1 MQYAF
6 GDYVLDTQRY
16 ELHGAGKLVPLRPKA
31 FEVLAYLVAHRERII
46 SKAELLER
54 LWSGQFVSDATVN
67 SCIKEVRRAIGDRGA
82 MPRLLR
88 TVRGRG
94 YRFVAPVTEAGQP
107 RPEDVQPATPA
118 PASPA
123 AHEPR
128 SPSTPAAA
136 AALSLSPADVQDTGE
151 EYKAVTAL
159 CLALVKAPALAERLG
174 PEAMHQVMQAVMAEA
189 QDVVRRYEGAIVHIA
204 GEGFTG
210 LFGAPMAQEDHA
222 RRAVLA
228 ALELRQ
234 RLHDHPAI
242 RTHTGG
248 EALAV
253 RMGLHTGPAVVGQL
267 PREPQQLYTAV
278 GATTHLA
285 ARLQQRAAP
294 GAILISAATH
304 RLVQAEVR
312 AEACAIRE
320 GDGRSPAAL
329 AYALQGL
336 VQQRAGVLGW
346 RGRPLS
352 RFVGRAREMAVLQAR
367 LTLAAQ
373 GRGQVVGIAG
383 EPGMGKSRLL
393 YEFARSLRG
402 RAVTYR
408 EAHCLAH
415 GTATPYLV
423 VRALLRQICGF
434 SEADGPE
441 AIAAKVQRY
450 LQEAGAAWQDEAAL
464 LLELLDVSI
473 DAPQLAALAPQARKA
488 RTFALLHRLTLHDG
502 YRQPLVLAVENLHW
516 IDATSEEWLAAL
528 VGRLA
533 GAAILLLT
541 TYRPGYRPPWLDKS
555 YATQLALPGLTPA
568 DSLAVVQSVARAA
581 PLPERLA
588 QEIVA
593 KAAGNPFFLEELT
606 RSAMEAGGD
615 AAPAIPDSVQAV
627 LAARIDRLTPAEK
640 RLLQTMAAIGKD
652 APVPLL
658 RAVAALPEE
667 VLYRGLDHLQAAEF
681 LSEAQALPG
690 PVYTFNHALI
700 QEVAYQSLLRRARRD
715 LHRRIAQTL
724 AEHFPEVAATQPE
737 RLAHHYTEA
746 GMHEPALDWWRRAGV
761 RALERS
767 AYVEAISHLEK
778 GLAALQALPQTLQRL
793 RQELDLQ
800 IALGP
805 ALSAAKGAAAPE
817 VEQAYGRARVLC
829 TQVGDTPQLFPTL
842 RGLWR
847 FYLNR
852 GALSTA
858 QELGERLLRLARRE
872 AERTPLL
879 EAHEALGTT
888 LFFRGEYAAA
898 RQHLEQSLALV
909 DSTTQRHL
917 ALHRGL
923 ALGVTSLVYVAN
935 ALWCLGYPTQAVQR
949 CQEALALAEALA
961 HPHSLAFARHYAAF
975 LHYRRREASAVYKHA
990 EATLTLATAQGLP
1003 LWAGLGQCMR
1013 GWAQAMEGHGE
1024 AGQTLLQQGLA
1035 AVLATGQGISRAACL
1050 LLWAEAAGQAGQVE
1064 AGLRLLAQAFEAF
1077 EASGRGDG
1085 LAEAYRLRGAFL
1097 LRQTA
1102 PDASQAEGCFQQ
1114 AMTMARR
1121 QQAKCWEL
1129 RAALS
1134 LARLWRQQGKH
1145 AEAQAL
1151 LAPIYDWFTEG
1162 FDTADLQEAQMLL
1175 EDLSRE
1181 RGGTAVGHGSS

>member
-1 MQYAF
+1 MRYVF
-6 GDYVLDTQRY
+6 GDYFLDAQRY
-16 ELHGAGKLVPLRPKA
+16 ELHRAGKPVPLRPKA
-31 FEVLAYLVAHRERII
+31 FEVLAYLLTHRERII
-46 SKAELLER
+46 SKAELLEH
-54 LWSGQFVSDATVN
+54 LWPGQFIGDATLN

-88 TVRGRG
+88 TIRGRG
-94 YRFVAPVTEAGQP
+94 YRFVAPVMEANQP

-123 AHEPR
+123 ADEAL
-128 SPSTPAAA
+128 SPSTTAAA
-136 AALSLSPADVQDTGE
+136 ADPGLSPGDVQDTGA
-151 EYKAVTAL
+151 EYKAVTVLCFAL
-159 CLALVKAPALAERLG
+159 AKAPALAERLG
-174 PEAMHQVMQAVMAEA
+174 PEAMHRVMQTVMADA
-189 QDVVRRYEGAIVHIA
+189 QDVVRRYAGAIVHLT
-204 GEGFTG
+204 GEGFTA
-210 LFGAPMAQEDHA
+210 LFGAPTAQEDHA

-234 RLHDHPAI
+234 RLQEHAAI
-242 RTHTGG
+242 RTDASG

-253 RMGLHTGPAVVGQL
+253 RMGLHTGPAVVGHL
-267 PREPQQLYTAV
+267 PCEPQRLYTAV

-312 AEACAIRE
+312 AEARAIRE
-320 GDGRSPAAL
+320 GDGRSPTAP

-336 VQQRAGVLGW
+336 VQQRAGVPGW

-367 LTLAAQ
+367 LALAAQ

-393 YEFARSLRG
+393 YEFAQSLRG
-402 RAVTYR
+402 RSATYR

-415 GTATPYLV
+415 GSATPYLV
-423 VRALLRQICGF
+423 ARALLRQTCGL

-450 LQEAGAAWQDEAAL
+450 LQEAGAARPDEAAL
-464 LLELLDVSI
+464 LLALLDVAL
-473 DAPQLAALAPQARKA
+473 DAPPLAALDPQVRKA
-488 RTFALLHRLTLHDG
+488 RTFELLHQLMLGEGH
-502 YRQPLVLAVENLHW
+502 RQPLVLAVENLHW

-528 VGRLA
+528 VDRMA

-568 DSLAVVQSVARAA
+568 DSLAVVRSVARTA
-581 PLPERLA
+581 PLPERLT

-593 KAAGNPFFLEELT
+593 RAAGNPFFLEELT
-606 RSAMEAGGD
+606 RSAVAEGGR
-615 AAPAIPDSVQAV
+615 AAALAIPDTVQAV
-627 LAARIDRLTPAEK
+627 LAARLDRLPPAEK
-640 RLLQTMAAIGKD
+640 RLLQTMAAIGRD
-652 APVPLL
+652 VPFPLL
-658 RAVAALPEE
+658 RAVAELPEE
-667 VLYRGLDHLQAAEF
+667 GLHRRLDHLQAAEF
-681 LSEAQALPG
+681 LSQAQPRPM

-700 QEVAYQSLLRRARRD
+700 QEVAYRSLLQRARRS

-724 AEHFPEVAATQPE
+724 AEGFPEVAATQPE

-746 GMHEPALDWWRRAGV
+746 GMHELAIAYWRQAGQ

-767 AYVEAISHLEK
+767 AYVEAISHLRK
-778 GLAALQALPQTLQRL
+778 GLAALKALPQTPERL
-793 RQELDLQ
+793 RRELDLQ

-805 ALSAAKGAAAPE
+805 ALSAATGAAAPE
-817 VEQAYGRARVLC
+817 VEQAYERARALGA
-829 TQVGDTPQLFPTL
+829 QLGDTPQLFPTL

-852 GALSTA
+852 GALATA
-858 QELGERLLRLARRE
+858 QDLGERLLRLARRE
-872 AERTPLL
+872 AERMPLL

-898 RQHLEQSLALV
+898 REHLEQSLTLV
-909 DSTTQRHL
+909 DPVAQRHL

-923 ALGVTSLVYVAN
+923 ALGVTALAYTAN
-935 ALWCLGYPTQAVQR
+935 ALWCLGYPRQAVRR
-949 CQEALALAEALA
+949 CQEALALAETLA

-975 LHYRRREASAVYKHA
+975 LHYRRREAGAVHEHA
-990 EATLTLATAQGLP
+990 EACLALATAQGLP

-1013 GWAQAMEGHGE
+1013 GWALAMQGRGE
-1024 AGQTLLQQGLA
+1024 AGLSQLQQGLA

-1050 LLWAEAAGQAGQVE
+1050 LLWAEAAGQVGQVE
-1064 AGLRLLAQAFEAF
+1064 VRLRLVGEALEAF

-1085 LAEAYRLRGAFL
+1085 LAEACRLQGEFL
-1097 LRQTA
+1097 LRQAT
-1102 PDASQAEGCFQQ
+1102 PDAAQAEACFQQ
-1114 AMTMARR
+1114 ALATARR
-1121 QQAKCWEL
+1121 QQARSWEL

-1134 LARLWRQQGKH
+1134 LARLWQHQGKDVDAYH
-1145 AEAQAL
+1145 L
-1151 LAPIYDWFTEG
+1151 LAPLYGWFAEG
-1162 FDTADLQEAQMLL
+1162 FATADLQEAQALL
-1175 EDLSRE
+1175 HVLRGRRRASR
-1181 RGGTAVGHGSS
+1181 

>member
-6 GDYVLDTQRY
+6 GDYTLDTQRY
-16 ELHGAGKLVPLRPKA
+16 ELHCAGKPVLLRPKA
-31 FEVLAYLVAHRERII
+31 FEVLAYLLTHRERII
-46 SKAELLER
+46 SKPELLER
-54 LWSGQFVSDATVN
+54 LWPGQFVSDATLN

-94 YRFVAPVTEAGQP
+94 YRFVAPVTEDNQP
-107 RPEDVQPATPA
+107 RPEDVQAAMPA

-123 AHEPR
+123 ADAPR
-128 SPSTPAAA
+128 SPFTPAAA
-136 AALSLSPADVQDTGE
+136 AEPGLSPADVPDIGE
-151 EYKAVTAL
+151 EYKAVTVLCMAL
-159 CLALVKAPALAERLG
+159 AKAPALAERLG
-174 PEAMHQVMQAVMAEA
+174 PEAMHRVMQAVVAEA
-189 QDVVRRYEGAIVHIA
+189 QDAVRRYAGAIVHLT
-204 GEGFTG
+204 GEGFTA
-210 LFGAPMAQEDHA
+210 LFGAPLAQEDHA

-234 RLHDHPAI
+234 RLQEHTAI
-242 RTHTGG
+242 RTDTGG
-248 EALAV
+248 EVIAV
-253 RMGLHTGPAVVGQL
+253 RMGLHTGPAVVGHL
-267 PREPQQLYTAV
+267 PREPQRLYTAV
-278 GATTHLA
+278 GVTTHLA

-294 GAILISAATH
+294 GAILISPATH

-320 GDGRSPAAL
+320 GDGRSPAAQ
-329 AYALQGL
+329 AYVLQGL
-336 VQQRAGVLGW
+336 VQQHAGLPGW

-352 RFVGRAREMAVLQAR
+352 RFVGRGREMAVLQAG
-367 LTLAAQ
+367 LALAVQ
-373 GRGQVVGIAG
+373 GRGQVVGIGG

-393 YEFARSLRG
+393 YEFAQSLRG

-415 GTATPYLV
+415 GGATPYLA
-423 VRALLRQICGF
+423 VRALLRQIYGL

-441 AIAAKVQRY
+441 GIAAKVQRS
-450 LQEAGAAWQDEAAL
+450 LQEAGAARQDEAAL
-464 LLELLDVSI
+464 LLALLDV
-473 DAPQLAALAPQARKA
+473 AGEAAQLAALDPQVRKA
-488 RTFALLHRLTLHDG
+488 RTFALLHQLMLHEG
-502 YRQPLVLAVENLHW
+502 HRQPFVMAVENLHW

-528 VGRLA
+528 VDRLA

-568 DSLAVVQSVARAA
+568 ESLAVVRSVSRTAL
-581 PLPERLA
+581 LPEQLA

-606 RSAMEAGGD
+606 RSAIEAGGRHTT
-615 AAPAIPDSVQAV
+615 PVIPDTVQAV
-627 LAARIDRLTPAEK
+627 LAARLDRLPPAEK
-640 RLLQTMAAIGKD
+640 RLLQTMAVIGKD

-658 RAVAALPEE
+658 HAVAELSED
-667 VLYRGLDHLQAAEF
+667 VLQRSLDHLQAAEF
-681 LSEAQALPG
+681 LSEAQVLPG
-690 PVYTFNHALI
+690 PIYTFNHALI
-700 QEVAYQSLLRRARRD
+700 QEVAYQSLLRGTRRD

-724 AEHFPEVAATQPE
+724 AEGFPDVAATQPE

-746 GMHEPALDWWRRAGV
+746 GMREPALDWWQQAGA

-767 AYVEAISHLEK
+767 AYVEAISHLKK
-778 GLAALQALPQTLQRL
+778 GLAALQALPPTPERL

-817 VEQAYGRARVLC
+817 VEQAYARARVLC

-852 GALSTA
+852 GALATA
-858 QELGERLLRLARRE
+858 QELGERLLQLARRE

-888 LFFRGEYAAA
+888 LFFRGDYAAA
-898 RQHLEQSLALV
+898 REHLEQSLALV
-909 DSTTQRHL
+909 DPMAQRHL
-917 ALHRGL
+917 AFHRGL
-923 ALGVTSLVYVAN
+923 ALGVTSLVYTAN

-975 LHYRRREASAVYKHA
+975 LHYRRREASAVHKHA

-1013 GWAQAMEGHGE
+1013 GWALAMEGHGE
-1024 AGQTLLQQGLA
+1024 AGLAQLQQGLA

-1064 AGLRLLAQAFEAF
+1064 DGLRLLAQAFEAF

-1085 LAEAYRLRGAFL
+1085 LVEACRLQGEFL
-1097 LRQTA
+1097 LRQA
-1102 PDASQAEGCFQQ
+1102 NPDASQAEACFQQ
-1114 AMTMARR
+1114 ALAVASR
-1121 QQAKCWEL
+1121 QQAKSWEL

-1134 LARLWRQQGKH
+1134 LARLWRQRGKH
-1145 AEAQAL
+1145 AEARAL
-1151 LAPIYDWFTEG
+1151 LAPIYGWFTEG
-1162 FDTADLQEAQMLL
+1162 FDTADLQEAQALL
-1175 EDLSRE
+1175 HDFAPLDPHPLNR
-1181 RGGTAVGHGSS
+1181 V